1 MKIIIKRVR
10 CIRNYLIPLLPY
22 ALNQFSDDVP
32 ETRCFQTELRV
43 GWRGHLRHQGLPR
56 WLFFVRKPDWPG
68 KARWHSFDARS
79 FTDKEQ
85 SAESVPAPRL
95 TAAWSPGAPTELER
109 GGCGSRRMKARF
121 LEATGTFW
129 SGGAG
134 RRLGEAL
141 PPPSLTGR
149 GFPHRPLPNFRSSK
163 EASPAGPRSRS
174 LAS

>member
-1 MKIIIKRVR
+1 MFQRRGVSKLSFAWAEGVISA
-10 CIRNYLIPLLPY
+10 IR
-22 ALNQFSDDVP
+22 ASRGGFFSWGSRIDQAKP
-32 ETRCFQTELRV
+32 GGIASMQ
-43 GWRGHLRHQGLPR
+43 GHLLT
-56 WLFFVRKPDWPG
+56 
-68 KARWHSFDARS
+68 RS
-79 FTDKEQ
+79 RAQKV
-85 SAESVPAPRL
+85 SPAPRL